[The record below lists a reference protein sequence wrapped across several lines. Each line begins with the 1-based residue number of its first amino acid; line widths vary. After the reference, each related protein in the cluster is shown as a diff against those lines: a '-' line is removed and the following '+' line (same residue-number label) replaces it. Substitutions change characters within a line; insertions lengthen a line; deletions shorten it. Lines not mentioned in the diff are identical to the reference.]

1 LGEFFGILRYA
12 QDDGKNEQRQMQRQ
26 QQMRGFFA
34 SLRMT
39 AETGNG
45 NADSKGKGNRKGN
58 ANSKGKGNR
67 KGNANSKG
75 NGKGEGNNK
84 GKGNRKGNANSKGN
98 GKGEG
103 NNKGEGNSNCYQ
115 RRRELQDQ

>member
-45 NADSKGKGNRKGN
+45 NANSKGKGNRKGN
-58 ANSKGKGNR
+58 ANSKGKG

-75 NGKGEGNNK
+75 K
-84 GKGNRKGNANSKGN
+84 

-103 NNKGEGNSNCYQ
+103 NNKGEGQQQLLPAAAGTTRSVGGLGGC
-115 RRRELQDQ
+115 DGFG

>member
-45 NADSKGKGNRKGN
+45 NA
-58 ANSKGKGNR
+58 NSKGKGNR

-84 GKGNRKGNANSKGN
+84 G
-98 GKGEG
+98 EG
-103 NNKGEGNSNCYQ
+103 QQQLLPAAAGTTRSVGGLGGC
-115 RRRELQDQ
+115 DGFG